1 MSVLEGGDLQISNE
15 RDAPRDPLY
24 FEAARDLATLGKG
37 RVMLDAAI
45 TPGGAITP
53 INAWHHGADLA
64 LAPLRRSATGAIT
77 PVISRCHDSDLAMA
91 PYERSLTK
99 TAISRTSAVNL
110 LTDVV
115 TGV

>member
-64 LAPLRRSATGAIT
+64 LGLHYAGQRLAPLRRSSAGAMT
-77 PVISRCHDSDLAMA
+77 PISQWLHMS
-91 PYERSLTK
+91 
-99 TAISRTSAVNL
+99 
-110 LTDVV
+110 
-115 TGV
+115 GH